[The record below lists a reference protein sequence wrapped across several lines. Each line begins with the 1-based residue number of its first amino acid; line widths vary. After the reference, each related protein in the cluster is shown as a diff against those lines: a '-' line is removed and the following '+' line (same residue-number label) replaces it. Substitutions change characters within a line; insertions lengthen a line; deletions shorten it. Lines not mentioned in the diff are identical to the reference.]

1 MESNELP
8 RDLIPLAEAAA
19 RLGVSKDTVR
29 RMIKRG
35 DIPGYR
41 VGLRMIRV
49 SAADVRRAARPMG
62 GDPS

>member
-35 DIPGYR
+35 DLPGYR